1 MKNTKRFLLCF
12 VMLFSLA
19 IAPVYAVNSNHVL
32 NVTYSLI
39 VDEYDWGVA
48 TPRVI
53 VNVDQEITTID
64 KDVLKV
70 VETKE
75 NAEDFQRT
83 IVDAYIS
90 DQNGQKVEGAS
101 KYFTI
106 DLKVSPT
113 EGSPFIYKS
122 FNEWA
127 DPYYLTISLKE
138 NKEIIDGQNE
148 YDTLNIDT
156 NYTSRSLSAGDQFD
170 YSGRYQAT
178 DGTNYS
184 FATYSPAKDDHK
196 NALVVWL
203 NGGGEGG
210 TNPQIAVLGN
220 KVTGLIS
227 PEIQEKLGNAYVFVP
242 QCPTL
247 WMDGYG
253 DFEFTESGL
262 KFTPRHTPSTY
273 VKSLME
279 CIKAYVDSNDD
290 IDTSRIYIG
299 GCSNGGYM
307 TMQMVLSYTDY
318 FAAAFPI
325 CTGFDASDL
334 SEKDAQKLKDFPLFI
349 TYCENDDTLDPNQF
363 SRPLIEKLKAA
374 NATNLHVFSPDDVH
388 DTSGLYNGE
397 DGKPYQYS
405 THWSWIYV
413 FNGEAIEDDT
423 SLELF
428 SWLSK
433 QSKQVKNENVE
444 IADKVED
451 SQKTTEKTAVKTGD
465 NSPIFTYMSLLAV
478 ASCAYLL
485 IAHKEYE

>member
-32 NVTYSLI
+32 NGTYSLI

-90 DQNGQKVEGAS
+90 D
-101 KYFTI
+101 
-106 DLKVSPT
+106 
-113 EGSPFIYKS
+113 
-122 FNEWA
+122 
-127 DPYYLTISLKE
+127 
-138 NKEIIDGQNE
+138 QNE

-247 WMDGYG
+247 WM
-253 DFEFTESGL
+253 
-262 KFTPRHTPSTY
+262 
-273 VKSLME
+273 V
-279 CIKAYVDSNDD
+279 
-290 IDTSRIYIG
+290 
-299 GCSNGGYM
+299 
-307 TMQMVLSYTDY
+307 MVILN
-318 FAAAFPI
+318 
-325 CTGFDASDL
+325 L
-334 SEKDAQKLKDFPLFI
+334 L
-349 TYCENDDTLDPNQF
+349 NQ
-363 SRPLIEKLKAA
+363 
-374 NATNLHVFSPDDVH
+374 D
-388 DTSGLYNGE
+388 
-397 DGKPYQYS
+397 
-405 THWSWIYV
+405 
-413 FNGEAIEDDT
+413 
-423 SLELF
+423 
-428 SWLSK
+428 
-433 QSKQVKNENVE
+433 
-444 IADKVED
+444 
-451 SQKTTEKTAVKTGD
+451 
-465 NSPIFTYMSLLAV
+465 
-478 ASCAYLL
+478 
-485 IAHKEYE
+485 